1 MKEVLTTFWWC
12 LIQVKL
18 FSFKIISIMLLIM
31 QIRWQSRCFSS
42 WGIQEGLIYK
52 GRVGWASVQP
62 GNANEP
68 GQEEGWL
75 LWNCAVQHTGATNH
89 MKLFKFRSIRK
100 K

>member
-42 WGIQEGLIYK
+42 WGIQEGLIHTKAGWDEQVFNLGTRMSLGKRK
-52 GRVGWASVQP
+52 GGCFGIVLS
-62 GNANEP
+62 NTLEP
-68 GQEEGWL
+68 L
-75 LWNCAVQHTGATNH
+75 TT
-89 MKLFKFRSIRK
+89 
-100 K
+100 